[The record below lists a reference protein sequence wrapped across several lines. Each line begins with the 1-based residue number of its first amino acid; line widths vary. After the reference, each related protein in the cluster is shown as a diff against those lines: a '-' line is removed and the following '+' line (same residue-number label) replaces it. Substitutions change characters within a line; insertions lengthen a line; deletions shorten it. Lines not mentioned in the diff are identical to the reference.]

1 MRTKAEIGSPW
12 RRCTEG
18 AIELLADAVRTTS
31 KTTATE
37 MRALE
42 RRIKAD
48 QGPEDTKAKLT
59 LRELVLKFGSV
70 AEAITVALDG
80 GDAAAYDIQELRDGM
95 NGFYQK
101 LNDYSTAAQLESK
114 TILKVVA
121 KMRDMANSRNAEL
134 KSRFSRL
141 EAAMA

>member
-1 MRTKAEIGSPW
+1 MVHHGAGH
-12 RRCTEG
+12 RR
-18 AIELLADAVRTTS
+18 AIELLANAVRMTS

-48 QGPEDTKAKLT
+48 QGPEDTKAKLA

-70 AEAITVALDG
+70 AEAIPVALDG
-80 GDAAAYDIQELRDGM
+80 GDAAAYDIHELRDGM

>member
-1 MRTKAEIGSPW
+1 M
-12 RRCTEG
+12 
-18 AIELLADAVRTTS
+18 
-31 KTTATE
+31 
-37 MRALE
+37 
-42 RRIKAD
+42 
-48 QGPEDTKAKLT
+48 
-59 LRELVLKFGSV
+59 
-70 AEAITVALDG
+70 ALDG

-114 TILKVVA
+114 TILKVMA

-134 KSRFSRL
+134 KSRFLRL

>member
-1 MRTKAEIGSPW
+1 MVHHGAGAQKGNRATG
-12 RRCTEG
+12 RCR
-18 AIELLADAVRTTS
+18 RTTS

-59 LRELVLKFGSV
+59 LRELILKFSSV
-70 AEAITVALDG
+70 TEAITVVLDG
-80 GDAAAYDIQELRDGM
+80 GDAAAYNIQELRDGM
-95 NGFYQK
+95 NSFHQK

-134 KSRFSRL
+134 KSWFSRL

>member
-1 MRTKAEIGSPW
+1 
-12 RRCTEG
+12 
-18 AIELLADAVRTTS
+18 
-31 KTTATE
+31 

-48 QGPEDTKAKLT
+48 QGPEDSKAKLA
-59 LRELVLKFGSV
+59 LCELVLKFGSV
-70 AEAITVALDG
+70 AEAITVALG
-80 GDAAAYDIQELRDGM
+80 SGDAAAYDIQELRDGM

-121 KMRDMANSRNAEL
+121 KMRVLVLLRVRNSTGTPEGT
-134 KSRFSRL
+134 
-141 EAAMA
+141 E